1 MKIKS
6 IIHTLLAFLCV
17 NNLIGAEP
25 ISITGRGS
33 SAYNNLFGK
42 PDQKFIDEAKAK
54 ALFDATVRGI
64 QNQPEGLRS
73 HFKSAGTKL
82 TLQDYIQKGIIL
94 ENIAKTPD
102 PITGPNSPDKR
113 WRINFTEREVFAQF
127 DGQMDLTALRDFLNS
142 IPKSE
147 LQNQPELSGALVA
160 VFFTVRETSAMTLFD
175 ADRKTD
181 SAAATNEAMNK
192 DTEGEVEE
200 SDSGV
205 SQSETTIRKEKAQV
219 KTSSSGSTTI
229 RTDKAQYTLDDISKE
244 LFGDGL
250 KARFTTKGINEI
262 FDGAMFESAEQLDEV
277 YGAGDSIRSKHWKA
291 VTEDI
296 SNEEPSIQYLI
307 VGTLDFSYPTE
318 DPLSGMPT
326 YSGTVSGK
334 VYKLREPGKM
344 PTTVGGLAPL
354 EAKLSAPTQQDAKKR
369 VVSKL
374 GELAADEIISF
385 LNQKGIL

>member
-1 MKIKS
+1 MTKINKLA
-6 IIHTLLAFLCV
+6 LLFASALCLANHAFT
-17 NNLIGAEP
+17 AEP
-25 ISITGRGS
+25 IFIQGKGT
-33 SAYNNLFGK
+33 APYDNLFGK
-42 PDQKFIDEAKAK
+42 PDQKFIEQAKAN
-54 ALFDATVRGI
+54 AVFNAILQGI

-73 HFKSAGTKL
+73 HFKSAASNLSIK
-82 TLQDYIQKGIIL
+82 DYIDKFIIL
-94 ENIAKTPD
+94 ETANKFEVISK
-102 PITGPNSPDKR
+102 
-113 WRINFTEREVFAQF
+113 EREVVVLYT
-127 DGQMDLTALRDFLNS
+127 GQMDLTSLRDYLNAV
-142 IPKSE
+142 PQTALK
-147 LQNQPELSGALVA
+147 NQAQLSDALVA
-160 VFFTVRETSAMTLFD
+160 VFFTVRETSGMTIFD
-175 ADRKTD
+175 AERKTD
-181 SAAATNEAMNK
+181 SAAATTDAMNK
-192 DTEGEVEE
+192 ESEGGVEE

-205 SQSETTIRKEKAQV
+205 SQSETSIRQEKAQV

-229 RTDKAQYTLDDISKE
+229 RTDEAQYTLDDISKE

-250 KARFTTKGINEI
+250 KARFTSKGINEI

-318 DPLSGMPT
+318 DPVTGMPT

-354 EAKLSAPTQQDAKKR
+354 EAKISAPTQQDAKKR
-369 VVSKL
+369 VVAKL

>member
-1 MKIKS
+1 MTKINKLA
-6 IIHTLLAFLCV
+6 LLFASALCLANHAFA
-17 NNLIGAEP
+17 AEP
-25 ISITGRGS
+25 IFIQGKGT
-33 SAYNNLFGK
+33 APYDNLFGK
-42 PDQKFIDEAKAK
+42 PDQKFIEQAKAN
-54 ALFDATVRGI
+54 AVFNAILQGI

-73 HFKSAGTKL
+73 HFKSAASNLSIK
-82 TLQDYIQKGIIL
+82 DYIDKFIIL
-94 ENIAKTPD
+94 ETANKFEVISK
-102 PITGPNSPDKR
+102 
-113 WRINFTEREVFAQF
+113 EREVVVLYT
-127 DGQMDLTALRDFLNS
+127 GQMDLTSLRDYLNAV
-142 IPKSE
+142 PQTALK
-147 LQNQPELSGALVA
+147 NQAKLSDALVA
-160 VFFTVRETSAMTLFD
+160 VFFTVRETSGMTIFD
-175 ADRKTD
+175 AERKTD
-181 SAAATNEAMNK
+181 SAAATTDAMNK
-192 DTEGEVEE
+192 ESEGGVEE

-205 SQSETTIRKEKAQV
+205 SQSETSIRQKKDQV

-229 RTDKAQYTLDDISKE
+229 RTDEAQYTLDDISKE

-250 KARFTTKGINEI
+250 KARFTSKGINEI

-318 DPLSGMPT
+318 DPVTGMPT

-354 EAKLSAPTQQDAKKR
+354 EAKISAPTQQDAKKR
-369 VVSKL
+369 VVAKL

>member
-1 MKIKS
+1 
-6 IIHTLLAFLCV
+6 
-17 NNLIGAEP
+17 
-25 ISITGRGS
+25 
-33 SAYNNLFGK
+33 
-42 PDQKFIDEAKAK
+42 
-54 ALFDATVRGI
+54 
-64 QNQPEGLRS
+64 
-73 HFKSAGTKL
+73 
-82 TLQDYIQKGIIL
+82 
-94 ENIAKTPD
+94 
-102 PITGPNSPDKR
+102 
-113 WRINFTEREVFAQF
+113 
-127 DGQMDLTALRDFLNS
+127 MDLTSLRDYLNAV
-142 IPKSE
+142 PQTALK
-147 LQNQPELSGALVA
+147 NQAQLSDALVA
-160 VFFTVRETSAMTLFD
+160 VFFTVRETSGMTIFD
-175 ADRKTD
+175 AERKTD
-181 SAAATNEAMNK
+181 SAAATTDAMNK
-192 DTEGEVEE
+192 ESEGGVEE
-200 SDSGV
+200 SENGV
-205 SQSETTIRKEKAQV
+205 SQSETSIRQEKSQL
-219 KTSSSGSTTI
+219 KTTASGSTTI

-250 KARFTTKGINEI
+250 KARFTSKGINEI

-318 DPLSGMPT
+318 DPVTGMPT

-354 EAKLSAPTQQDAKKR
+354 EAKISAPTQQDAKKR
-369 VVSKL
+369 VVAKL

>member
-1 MKIKS
+1 MRSMGNSKKLKTFMKKTTLTIFYS
-6 IIHTLLAFLCV
+6 IFFIFVLQA
-17 NNLIGAEP
+17 AEP
-25 ISITGRGS
+25 VFIQGKGVAS
-33 SAYNNLFGK
+33 YNNLFGK
-42 PDQKFIDEAKAK
+42 PDQKFIDEAKSK
-54 ALFDATVRGI
+54 AIYDAINRGLE
-64 QNQPEGLRS
+64 QQPEGLRS
-73 HFKSAGTKL
+73 HFKSAASLMTV
-82 TLQDYIQKGIIL
+82 QDYINKRIVL
-94 ENIAKTPD
+94 EMENKWET
-102 PITGPNSPDKR
+102 ITS
-113 WRINFTEREVFAQF
+113 EREVTAIYQ
-127 DGQMDLTALRDFLNS
+127 GKMDLTALRDFLNS

-147 LQNQPELSGALVA
+147 LQNQPELSDALVA
-160 VFFTVRETSAMTLFD
+160 VFFTVRETSAMTIFD

-181 SAAATNEAMNK
+181 NAAATTDAMNK
-192 DTEGEVEE
+192 ESEGEVEE

-205 SQSETTIRKEKAQV
+205 SQSETSIRQEKAQV

-229 RTDKAQYTLDDISKE
+229 RTDEAQYTLDDISKE

-277 YGAGDSIRSKHWKA
+277 YGAGDSIRSRHWKA

-318 DPLSGMPT
+318 DPVTGMPT

-354 EAKLSAPTQQDAKKR
+354 EAKISAPTQQDAKKR
-369 VVSKL
+369 VVAKL
-374 GELAADEIISF
+374 AELAADEIISF